1 MSQNETVCDDLKTE
15 ESQLWRDREESSSL
29 FDDQNAKLFKIFGR
43 QSEIDKQLKQLSLE
57 NTMGMQQEKA
67 LLRKEQQDYDCD
79 IQNLITQRA
88 ATWTRRNEADERLSR
103 FQSRAA
109 KKSQADEPS
118 GIAPRLGFWEST
130 SHSRDHDMKRLHE
143 ELELQKESE
152 KAKEKNVA
160 RKMNLSLQLKDQ
172 LENERQDNARSHTQ
186 PLGNIKLNEEIAD
199 FVFGK
204 IPLCGQ
210 LVYKTEGED
219 HESTTRTES
228 TIPQKDPNNKPTEM
242 CSSTSMDCM
251 NTLKEGQGSNLR
263 NEEVL
268 SAKSTESVAI
278 YCKDTICSNTQPKCA
293 ESGEKARQ
301 LTLKASTPTS

>member
-57 NTMGMQQEKA
+57 NTM
-67 LLRKEQQDYDCD
+67 
-79 IQNLITQRA
+79 
-88 ATWTRRNEADERLSR
+88 
-103 FQSRAA
+103 
-109 KKSQADEPS
+109 DEPS

-268 SAKSTESVAI
+268 SAKSTESVVSKNLPILNAQTDQAI